1 MGGGTRTKTT
11 QTPDVPS
18 YVTPLAQSSAIKAQE
33 FQQANPLEPFAQA
46 NPMRI
51 APLSAQ
57 EKQAGEL
64 LGNLREIG
72 QRRVTGS
79 NLATSPSFAAA
90 QEAFR
95 TNIDPA
101 VGNQAVLG
109 GLNRSTA
116 LGNAT
121 AAARAQYLQPLI
133 ESEFAR
139 EQQGNQQEAN
149 LLLSQ
154 IQGLTGLGG
163 TARGIEQGANEAEQQ
178 DFLRRQALAE
188 QGLYQPLGQIVPS
201 TIGQTSATRGKS
213 GIFTG
218 G

>member
-1 MGGGTRTKTT
+1 MGGGTRSKTT
-11 QTPDVPS
+11 QQPEVPE
-18 YVTPLAQSSAIKAQE
+18 YLAPLLQQTAQRGIEVQNKAPLDP
-33 FQQANPLEPFAQA
+33 FLQANPL
-46 NPMRI
+46 RV
-51 APLSAQ
+51 APLS
-57 EKQAGEL
+57 EKEQQAAAL
-64 LGNLREIG
+64 LPRLGEIG
-72 QRRVTGS
+72 QRRVTGA

-139 EQQGNQQEAN
+139 EQAGNQQEAQ
-149 LLLSQ
+149 LLQAQ
-154 IQGLTGLGG
+154 IQGLGQAGALE
-163 TARGIEQGANEAEQQ
+163 RGIQQAGAESEQQ

-188 QGLYQPLGQIVPS
+188 TGLFGPAGQLLPS
-201 TIGQTSATRGKS
+201 AIGQQSTTRGKQ
-213 GIFTG
+213 GVFTG